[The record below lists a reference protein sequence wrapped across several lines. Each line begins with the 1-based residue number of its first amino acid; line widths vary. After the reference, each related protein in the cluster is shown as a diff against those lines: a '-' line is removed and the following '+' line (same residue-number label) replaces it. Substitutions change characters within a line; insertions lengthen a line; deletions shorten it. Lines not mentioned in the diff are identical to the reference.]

1 MDYNRLATEW
11 YYARRSLGKGINRV
25 MSTNY
30 GYDCTAAEHTEC
42 DPDYCDFA
50 YEQMLRDDGSV
61 QPFDDGLEQ
70 EYDYLVPKENLYED

>member
-1 MDYNRLATEW
+1 
-11 YYARRSLGKGINRV
+11 

-30 GYDCTAAEHTEC
+30 GYDCTAEEHTEC

-50 YEQMLRDDGSV
+50 YEQMLEDDGSV

-70 EYDYLVPKENLYED
+70 EYDYLVPEENLYESKLSIRFDENGFEIRH